1 MHVTINLI
9 SGYNMYSNFVV
20 LRQSA
25 LVFPFLNNLLVD
37 ERNKNLF
44 IKNNLKT
51 SEDVT
56 VLINKKKNEREAG
69 GPRLPSTTAFCF

>member
-9 SGYNMYSNFVV
+9 SGYNMYSSFVV

-25 LVFPFLNNLLVD
+25 FVFTFLNNLLVD
-37 ERNKNLF
+37 GRNKNLF